1 MSLNG
6 SVVAIPEREF
16 FEIYYYSLRKV
27 QSADLASPE
36 AANNVQFLKD
46 NWNLVMQIND
56 RSLAYYRERANYEQE
71 SLISIIYSYNGLY
84 FAILVVFTLPFHL
97 FMGRCEGKKET
108 VVRLFQM
115 IDIESSKKLMD
126 NEKTIA
132 PMITDG
138 VIDRN
143 AIGTDVS

>member
-1 MSLNG
+1 MRLNG
-6 SVVAIPEREF
+6 SVIVIQEREF

-27 QSADLASPE
+27 QAADLSSPE
-36 AANNVQFLKD
+36 AANNVRFLKD

-56 RSLAYYRERANYEQE
+56 RSLVYYRGRAKSEQE

-84 FAILVVFTLPFHL
+84 FAILLVFTLPFYL
-97 FMGRCEGKKET
+97 FMGRCEDKKET

-138 VIDRN
+138 AIDHN
-143 AIGTDVS
+143 AIGVDVS